1 MKILNIIFIIIIFSN
16 INLFLSSFIN
26 KTSKVALIATI
37 KMENIYLREFI
48 EHYKSLE
55 VNNIILI
62 DNNNEDGER
71 FEEVIYDYIQS
82 GFVIVENYRNCS
94 ICQMKSYEECY
105 YKYKKH
111 YEWLMFFDVDEY
123 LILPNYKNIHEFLED
138 EKFKNFNIIH
148 INWIFYDD
156 NNLIFYDNRPLQQRF
171 IRPRH
176 LIDKN
181 FTNNHIKS
189 IIRSKF
195 NRLIF
200 TNSHTPKTRFNRL
213 LKVCDVMGNNV
224 NNTYFLDE
232 NPAELYNLTVPY
244 LKHFGCRTVEEY
256 FKYKMNRGNASPFGN
271 ENFENVYNKD
281 FFFNLNDWNVKKDFI
296 ADYYIY
302 KYYNKTINK

>member
-55 VNNIILI
+55 VDKIILI

-82 GFVIVENYRNCS
+82 EFVIVENYRNCS

-123 LILPNYKNIHEFLED
+123 LILPNYKNIHEFLENK
-138 EKFKNFNIIH
+138 KFKNFNIIH

-181 FTNNHIKS
+181 YINIYAKS
-189 IIRSKF
+189 IIR
-195 NRLIF
+195 
-200 TNSHTPKTRFNRL
+200 
-213 LKVCDVMGNNV
+213 
-224 NNTYFLDE
+224 
-232 NPAELYNLTVPY
+232 TVFR
-244 LKHFGCRTVEEY
+244 KI
-256 FKYKMNRGNASPFGN
+256 
-271 ENFENVYNKD
+271 D
-281 FFFNLNDWNVKKDFI
+281 FFDAHSPIRKYNHRVCNVTGKKKILLN
-296 ADYYIY
+296 YI
-302 KYYNKTINK
+302 I

>member
-1 MKILNIIFIIIIFSN
+1 
-16 INLFLSSFIN
+16 
-26 KTSKVALIATI
+26 
-37 KMENIYLREFI
+37 MENIYIREFI

-244 LKHFGCRTVEEY
+244 LKHFGVKTVEEY
-256 FKYKMNRGNASPFGN
+256 FKTKMNRGFPLSGT
-271 ENFENVYNKD
+271 ENFEKVLTKD
-281 FFFNLNDWNVKKDFI
+281 FFFDCNDWNILKEIV

-302 KYYNKTINK
+302 KFYNESFKD